1 MPGVVARAPP
11 LAGPPIAMTTPTP
24 AASNPPAGIRLAAG
38 DALADRMWA
47 MTHDLLA
54 VAGADRRLTWTNPAW
69 QPLLGWSADEL
80 RADSFHR
87 LVHPDDLGV
96 VAAFERDLLSGTAG
110 ERPETELRLRAR
122 DGGYRWLMFS
132 ASYSPADELV
142 FFCGKDITARKQGEE
157 ELRAA
162 EERFRAVTG
171 STRDGIV
178 SADGNGRIIFWNAG
192 AEAIFGHSA
201 SAIVGRP
208 LTELMPERY
217 RDAHR
222 AGIARFV
229 ATGEGRLTGSTVE
242 VEGLRVDG
250 SEFPVELTLGSWSR
264 SGQTCFTAVVR
275 DMSDRVRA
283 RHALREAEERFAG
296 AFEGAAVGLMLAAP
310 DGTVLRANR
319 ALCELTGWPED
330 ELVGR
335 AYEELLHPDER
346 GADDAV
352 IAAMLAGRTQRLAT
366 ERRFLIADGGT
377 RFVRINLSLIRTP
390 DDTPLHF
397 VGQIEDVTERRRM
410 IEALTISEARYKG
423 LIAHLPDSTV
433 HLFDHDLR
441 LLLSEGDRMRDH
453 GYDPQM
459 LEGRL
464 LEEVVPPT
472 AYARLAPEYRA
483 ALAGETRSFDLDTL
497 DGKATYWVQIAP
509 LRDDLGRIIGGMAI
523 SRDITQRR
531 QAELGLEQRAGEL
544 ERSNAELEQF
554 AYIASHDLSEPLRMV
569 SSYLQLLRR
578 RYHGKLDADA
588 DQFIDFAVD
597 GAGRMRDLIDD
608 LLTYSRAG
616 RGDQP
621 LEPVDSRAVVER
633 VAEAV
638 QTVEGAREAH
648 IAIGDLPDVLGDPN
662 QLVQL
667 FQNLI
672 GNAVKFV
679 PEDRMPEIEISAERD
694 GDRWTFAVSDNGIG
708 MEPAHGERIFR
719 MFQRLHTRD
728 EYPGTGIGLAIAKKV
743 VERHGGTI
751 WAEPRPEGGSRFS
764 FTLPAARETA

>member
-1 MPGVVARAPP
+1 MPAYRSPQPTMTPP
-11 LAGPPIAMTTPTP
+11 TSSSSPSAGLPP
-24 AASNPPAGIRLAAG
+24 AAG
-38 DALADRMWA
+38 DPLAERLWE

-54 VAGADRRLTWTNPAW
+54 AAGADRKLAWTNPAW
-69 QPLLGWSADEL
+69 QPLLGWTADEL
-80 RADSFHR
+80 RADSYHR
-87 LVHPDDLGV
+87 LVHPADLDRIL
-96 VAAFERDLLSGTAG
+96 AFEHDLLAGRAG
-110 ERPETELRLRAR
+110 ERPETEVRLRAR
-122 DGGYRWLMFS
+122 DGSYRWFVFS
-132 ASYSPADELV
+132 ASYSITDELV
-142 FFCGKDITARKQGEE
+142 FFCGKDVTARKQSEE

-162 EERFRAVTG
+162 DERFRAVTA

-192 AEAIFGHSA
+192 AETMFGRTSA
-201 SAIVGRP
+201 EMIGRP

-222 AGIARFV
+222 AGVARFL

-242 VEGLRVDG
+242 VEGLRADG
-250 SEFPVELTLGSWSR
+250 SEFPVELSLGSWTHNS
-264 SGQTCFTAVVR
+264 QTCFTGVVR
-275 DMSDRVRA
+275 DLSDRVRA
-283 RHALREAEERFAG
+283 RHALREAEQRFSG

-319 ALCELTGWPED
+319 ALCELTGWPEE

-335 AYEELLHPDER
+335 TFAELLHPDDR

-352 IAAMLAGRTQRLAT
+352 LQAMLGGRTQRLAS
-366 ERRFLIADGGT
+366 ERRLLVADGST
-377 RFVRINLSLIRTP
+377 RFVRINLSLIRSL
-390 DDTPLHF
+390 DDEPLHF

-410 IEALTISEARYKG
+410 IEALTLSEARYKG
-423 LIAHLPDSTV
+423 LVAHLPDSTI

-441 LLLSEGDRMRDH
+441 LLLSEGERMRAH
-453 GYDPQM
+453 GYDPQA

-464 LEEVVPPT
+464 LREAVPP
-472 AYARLAPEYRA
+472 AVYAKLAPEYEA
-483 ALAGETRSFDLDTL
+483 ALAGETRSFDLDAH
-497 DGKATYWVQIAP
+497 DGTATYWVQIAP

-523 SRDITQRR
+523 ARDITARR
-531 QAELGLEQRAGEL
+531 VAERALEERAGEL

-554 AYIASHDLSEPLRMV
+554 AYVASHDLSEPLRMV

-621 LEPVDSRAVVER
+621 LARVESRAVVER
-633 VAEAV
+633 VVEALRS
-638 QTVEGAREAH
+638 GDDAREAR
-648 IAIGDLPDVLGDPN
+648 IAIGDLPAVHGDEQQLG
-662 QLVQL
+662 QL

-672 GNAVKFV
+672 GNAIKFV
-679 PEDRMPEIEISAERD
+679 PDDRMPEIEVGAARD
-694 GDRWTFAVSDNGIG
+694 GERWRFTIADNGIG
-708 MEPAHGERIFR
+708 MDTAHADRIFR

-743 VERHGGTI
+743 VERHGGMI

-764 FTLPAARETA
+764 FTLPTAREPA

>member
-1 MPGVVARAPP
+1 MT
-11 LAGPPIAMTTPTP
+11 PPIP
-24 AASNPPAGIRLAAG
+24 AASNPPAGIAPAAG
-38 DALADRMWA
+38 DAPGERLWA

-54 VAGADRRLTWTNPAW
+54 AAGEDRRLTWTNPAW
-69 QPLLGWSADEL
+69 EQLLGWTAEEL
-80 RADSFHR
+80 RSGSYLS
-87 LVHPDDLGV
+87 LVHPDDV
-96 VAAFERDLLSGTAG
+96 ERAKAFERDLRAGRAG

-122 DGGYRWLMFS
+122 DGSYRWLMVS
-132 ASYSPADELV
+132 AAHSVADELV
-142 FFCGKDITARKQGEE
+142 FLSAKDVTARKHGEE

-162 EERFRAVTG
+162 DERFRAVTA

-192 AEAIFGHSA
+192 AEAIFGHTA
-201 SAIVGRP
+201 AEIVGRP
-208 LTELMPERY
+208 LTDLMPERY

-222 AGIARFV
+222 AGIARFL

-242 VEGLRVDG
+242 VEALRADG
-250 SEFPVELTLGSWSR
+250 SELPIELSLGSWTHN
-264 SGQTCFTAVVR
+264 GQTCFTGVVR

-319 ALCELTGWPED
+319 ALCELTGWPEE
-330 ELVGR
+330 ELAGR
-335 AYEELLHPDER
+335 SYEELLHPDER
-346 GADDAV
+346 GADAAE
-352 IAAMLAGRTQRLAT
+352 IAAMLGGRTQRLAT
-366 ERRFLIADGGT
+366 ERRILVADGGT

-390 DDTPLHF
+390 DDAPLHF

-410 IEALTISEARYKG
+410 IEALTISEARYKA
-423 LIAHLPDSTV
+423 LIAHLPDSTI
-433 HLFDHDLR
+433 HLFDHELR
-441 LLLSEGDRMRDH
+441 LLLSEGERMRAH

-459 LEGRL
+459 LEGQL
-464 LEEVVPPT
+464 LQDAVPP
-472 AYARLAPEYRA
+472 AVYERLGPEYRA
-483 ALAGETRSFDLDTL
+483 ALEGETRSFDLDTL
-497 DGKATYWVQIAP
+497 DGSATYWVQIAP
-509 LRDDLGRIIGGMAI
+509 LRDDVGRIIGGMAI
-523 SRDITQRR
+523 SRDITARR
-531 QAELGLEQRAGEL
+531 QAEVALEQRAGEL
-544 ERSNAELEQF
+544 ERSNNELEQF
-554 AYIASHDLSEPLRMV
+554 AYVASHDLSEPLRMV

-633 VAEAV
+633 VVDAV
-638 QTVEGAREAH
+638 QTVEDAREAR
-648 IAIGDLPDVLGDPN
+648 IAIGELPTVMGDRH

-679 PEDRMPEIEISAERD
+679 PDDRMPEIEVSAARA
-694 GDRWTFAVSDNGIG
+694 GDRWRFEVCDNGIG
-708 MEPAHGERIFR
+708 LEPAHAERIFR
-719 MFQRLHTRD
+719 MFQRLHTRE
-728 EYPGTGIGLAIAKKV
+728 EYAGTGIGLAIAKKV

-764 FTLPAARETA
+764 FTLPATREPA

>member
-1 MPGVVARAPP
+1 MT
-11 LAGPPIAMTTPTP
+11 PPIP
-24 AASNPPAGIRLAAG
+24 AASNPPAGIAPAAG
-38 DALADRMWA
+38 DAPGERLWA

-54 VAGADRRLTWTNPAW
+54 AAGEDRRLTWTNPAW
-69 QPLLGWSADEL
+69 EQLLGWTAEEL
-80 RADSFHR
+80 RSGSYLS
-87 LVHPDDLGV
+87 LVHPDDV
-96 VAAFERDLLSGTAG
+96 ERAKAFERDLRAGRAG

-122 DGGYRWLMFS
+122 DGSYRWLMVS
-132 ASYSPADELV
+132 AAHSVADELV
-142 FFCGKDITARKQGEE
+142 FLSAKDVTARKHGEE

-162 EERFRAVTG
+162 DERFRAVTA

-192 AEAIFGHSA
+192 AEAIFGHTA
-201 SAIVGRP
+201 AEIVGRP
-208 LTELMPERY
+208 LTDLMPERY

-222 AGIARFV
+222 AGIARFL

-242 VEGLRVDG
+242 VEALRADG
-250 SEFPVELTLGSWSR
+250 SELPIELSLGSWTHN
-264 SGQTCFTAVVR
+264 GQTCFTGVVR

-319 ALCELTGWPED
+319 ALCELTGWPEE
-330 ELVGR
+330 ELAGR
-335 AYEELLHPDER
+335 SYEELLHPDER
-346 GADDAV
+346 GADAAE
-352 IAAMLAGRTQRLAT
+352 IAAMLGGRTQRLAT
-366 ERRFLIADGGT
+366 ERRILVADGGT

-390 DDTPLHF
+390 DDAPLHF

-410 IEALTISEARYKG
+410 IEALTISEARYKA
-423 LIAHLPDSTV
+423 LIAHLPDSTI
-433 HLFDHDLR
+433 HLFDHELR
-441 LLLSEGDRMRDH
+441 LLLSEGERMRAH

-459 LEGRL
+459 LEGQL
-464 LEEVVPPT
+464 LQDAVPPVV
-472 AYARLAPEYRA
+472 YERLGPEYRA
-483 ALAGETRSFDLDTL
+483 ALEGETRSFDLDTL
-497 DGKATYWVQIAP
+497 DGSATYWVQIAP
-509 LRDDLGRIIGGMAI
+509 LRDDVGRIIGGMAI
-523 SRDITQRR
+523 SRDITARR
-531 QAELGLEQRAGEL
+531 QAEVALEQRAGEL
-544 ERSNAELEQF
+544 ERSNNELEQF
-554 AYIASHDLSEPLRMV
+554 AYVASHDLSEPLRMV

-633 VAEAV
+633 VVDAV
-638 QTVEGAREAH
+638 QTVEDAREAR
-648 IAIGDLPDVLGDPN
+648 IAIGELPTVMGDRH

-679 PEDRMPEIEISAERD
+679 PDDRMPEIEVSAARA
-694 GDRWTFAVSDNGIG
+694 GDRWRFEVCDNGIG
-708 MEPAHGERIFR
+708 LEPAHAERIFR
-719 MFQRLHTRD
+719 MFQRLHTRE
-728 EYPGTGIGLAIAKKV
+728 EYAGTGIGLAIAKKV

-764 FTLPAARETA
+764 FTLPATREPA